1 MVQGVVTRERMEK
14 WKIVSPEEYGFHK
27 VIVPGREDC
36 QVAVMYRL
44 NLAAGQRYELKPGG
58 EEMNGVC
65 IKGAAGLELAG
76 HQYHCGRLDS
86 FYTAGGNSVAI
97 EAEADCV
104 FYIGAS
110 VDEGYGTPFFR
121 AFNLHLPLGE
131 IHQIHGKGVGQR
143 EVFMTLNQE
152 IQASRLIAGLTWG
165 GNGAWTSWPPHQ
177 HEADL
182 EEIYCYFDMDEPH
195 FGLHLSYTAP
205 GDVDNIVAHPVKSG
219 SMVLAPRG
227 YHPTVSSPG
236 TRNAY
241 FWVLAAHSHE
251 SRGYDLA
258 VLDPSREQMN

>member
-1 MVQGVVTRERMEK
+1 M
-14 WKIVSPEEYGFHK
+14 
-27 VIVPGREDC
+27 
-36 QVAVMYRL
+36 
-44 NLAAGQRYELKPGG
+44 
-58 EEMNGVC
+58 
-65 IKGAAGLELAG
+65 
-76 HQYHCGRLDS
+76 
-86 FYTAGGNSVAI
+86 AI

-227 YHPTVSSPG
+227 YHPTVASPG

-258 VLDPSREQMN
+258 VLDPRREQMN

>member
-104 FYIGAS
+104 FTSGPPWMRAMEHRFS
-110 VDEGYGTPFFR
+110 V
-121 AFNLHLPLGE
+121 LLMQLPLGE

-182 EEIYCYFDMDEPH
+182 EEIYCYLTWMSLIL
-195 FGLHLSYTAP
+195 GCT
-205 GDVDNIVAHPVKSG
+205 
-219 SMVLAPRG
+219 
-227 YHPTVSSPG
+227 
-236 TRNAY
+236 
-241 FWVLAAHSHE
+241 
-251 SRGYDLA
+251 
-258 VLDPSREQMN
+258 

>member
-1 MVQGVVTRERMEK
+1 MYALRERLD
-14 WKIVSPEEYGFHK
+14 WSW
-27 VIVPGREDC
+27 
-36 QVAVMYRL
+36 
-44 NLAAGQRYELKPGG
+44 LAI
-58 EEMNGVC
+58 N
-65 IKGAAGLELAG
+65 ITAAGLTPSTRREETVWPSRQRQTVFFTSGPPWMRAME
-76 HQYHCGRLDS
+76 HR
-86 FYTAGGNSVAI
+86 FSVLLI
-97 EAEADCV
+97 C
-104 FYIGAS
+104 IC
-110 VDEGYGTPFFR
+110 
-121 AFNLHLPLGE
+121 LWE

-227 YHPTVSSPG
+227 YHPTVASPG

>member
-1 MVQGVVTRERMEK
+1 MYALRER
-14 WKIVSPEEYGFHK
+14 
-27 VIVPGREDC
+27 
-36 QVAVMYRL
+36 
-44 NLAAGQRYELKPGG
+44 
-58 EEMNGVC
+58 
-65 IKGAAGLELAG
+65 LAG

-205 GDVDNIVAHPVKSG
+205 GDVDNIVDI
-219 SMVLAPRG
+219 R
-227 YHPTVSSPG
+227 
-236 TRNAY
+236 
-241 FWVLAAHSHE
+241 
-251 SRGYDLA
+251 
-258 VLDPSREQMN
+258 